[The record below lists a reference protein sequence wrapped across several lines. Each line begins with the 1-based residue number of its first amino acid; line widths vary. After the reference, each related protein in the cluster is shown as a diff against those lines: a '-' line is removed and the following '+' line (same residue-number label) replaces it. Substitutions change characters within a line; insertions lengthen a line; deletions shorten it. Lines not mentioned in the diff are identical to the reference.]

1 MVVSVLPKK
10 FYKTLCQTIVS
21 WRFVIT
27 KTFHRKNHFLFT
39 DFFVT
44 NFFSSW
50 LKVGSEISQRNSL
63 YACFVFLSFL
73 SNKFSKKLSNSL
85 FISTELSI
93 SLLSIFNFL
102 TATCVGFV
110 FSSFRNFWLIFHS
123 LHTSKSSYFHALPI
137 SSKISSSWF
146 LQLIYST
153 EFISQ
158 FRFDSKN
165 FSLFS
170 REYCLLF
177 FAFAKSFKNLILK
190 QRISYFN
197 TSHFTWL
204 QIWLLRFNSPLTLLK
219 SSFSLNTYSSLETED
234 LVLFETD

>member
-1 MVVSVLPKK
+1 MREWLFQFFPKSFIK
-10 FYKTLCQTIVS
+10 LFCQTIVS

-44 NFFSSW
+44 NFFSFW

-85 FISTELSI
+85 LISTELSI
-93 SLLSIFNFL
+93 SLSIFNLL
-102 TATCVGFV
+102 TVTCVGFV
-110 FSSFRNFWLIFHS
+110 FSRFRNFWLIFHP

-153 EFISQ
+153 DFISQ

-177 FAFAKSFKNLILK
+177 FAFAKSFKNLIMK
-190 QRISYFN
+190 QRIHISILPILPGCKIDYCD
-197 TSHFTWL
+197 L
-204 QIWLLRFNSPLTLLK
+204 ILL
-219 SSFSLNTYSSLETED
+219 
-234 LVLFETD
+234 